1 MQPESPRFGAG
12 RNIAI
17 KVPKHRYDA
26 TVAFYRDVL
35 RLPHVGSYAASET
48 FEFGSLRLWI
58 DCVPHQSQVDVWLEV
73 RSDDPDAA
81 ARWLQ
86 ERGTPVRDELE
97 PLGDMPGHWV
107 SDPAGVVL
115 LLARTDEPG

>member
-1 MQPESPRFGAG
+1 MQDDSPRFTAG

-17 KVPKHRYDA
+17 KVPKHRYA
-26 TVAFYRDVL
+26 ETVAFYRDVL
-35 RLPHVGSYAASET
+35 RLPHVGSSASSET
-48 FEFGSLRLWI
+48 FQFGALRLWI

-73 RSDDPDAA
+73 RSDDADAA

-86 ERGTPVRDELE
+86 ARGIPVRDELE
-97 PLGDMPGHWV
+97 PLDDVPGHWI

-115 LLARTDEPG
+115 LLTRSDEVG

>member
-1 MQPESPRFGAG
+1 MEHDSPRFTAG

-17 KVPKHRYDA
+17 KVPKHRYA
-26 TVAFYRDVL
+26 ETVAFYRDVL
-35 RLPHVGSYAASET
+35 RLPHVESAPNYET
-48 FEFGSLRLWI
+48 FRFGSIQLWI

-81 ARWLQ
+81 ARWL
-86 ERGTPVRDELE
+86 EARGTPVRDELE
-97 PLGDMPGHWV
+97 PLGSVPGHWV

-115 LLARTDEPG
+115 LLTRTGESG

>member
-1 MQPESPRFGAG
+1 MHDELPRFTAG

-17 KVPKHRYDA
+17 KVPRHRYA
-26 TVAFYRDVL
+26 ETVAFYRDVL
-35 RLPHVGSYAASET
+35 GLPHVGSAPASET
-48 FEFGSLRLWI
+48 FQFGSLRLWI

-81 ARWLQ
+81 ARWL
-86 ERGTPVRDELE
+86 ERRGTPVRDELE
-97 PLGDMPGHWV
+97 PLDGVPGHWI

-115 LLARTDEPG
+115 LLTRTDEGG